1 MPDNDIND
9 IDSTDAVDEGTQN
22 DEPTSKTPGEE
33 FDPERAMATIKKLRG
48 ELKNLTKEHKEAVSK
63 LTQIEDAQ
71 LSEAERL
78 QKQLAEVAAERDRLA
93 GEARRSVVNVA
104 IADAAA
110 KAGAIRP
117 DAIAKLIDLDA
128 VQLDNGKATNAADL
142 VKAIAADYPELFK
155 TRPGTADAA
164 AGKTTAP
171 ASGWQ
176 DTLRRQLSS

>member
-1 MPDNDIND
+1 MQDTENNQAD
-9 IDSTDAVDEGTQN
+9 IDGIDDATQN
-22 DEPTSKTPGEE
+22 HEPISEKPGDE

-48 ELKNLTKEHKEAVSK
+48 ELKSITKEYKEATAK

-93 GEARRSVVNVA
+93 GEARRSIVTAA

-117 DAIAKLIDLDA
+117 DAIAKLIDPA
-128 VQLDNGKATNAADL
+128 TVEIDNGKATNVADL
-142 VKAIAADYPELFK
+142 VKGIAADYPELFK

-164 AGKTTAP
+164 AGKAAAP
-171 ASGWQ
+171 TSGWQ
-176 DTLRRQLSS
+176 DTLRRQLTS